1 MTAVLFQAGGIL
13 GQMLQNMQYM
23 GFFLY
28 LFPFLLALAIVYGVL
43 SWSLGDRLP
52 KSARGLVSI
61 IIGFFVM
68 LYSSW
73 NVWIV
78 SFFAEY
84 FGAGIVLACGILVV
98 AILLGLAGYKIEDL
112 FKGAYSK
119 WIFILGILI
128 IAIVV
133 FFGAGAGWLIPI
145 PAWSTS
151 SEMWTVALFII
162 ILALAMWWLGS
173 EGGGKSEPTQGAGEK
188 K

>member
-1 MTAVLFQAGGIL
+1 MTVLFQAGGL
-13 GQMLQNMQYM
+13 LQQMLQNMQYM

-61 IIGFFVM
+61 IIAFFVM

-78 SFFAEY
+78 TFFAEY

-98 AILLGLAGYKIEDL
+98 AILLGLAGYKVENL
-112 FKGAYSK
+112 FQEKGLR
-119 WIFILGILI
+119 WVVLLGII
-128 IAIVV
+128 IVAIII
-133 FFGAGAGWLIPI
+133 FYGAGAGWLIPV
-145 PAWSTS
+145 PTWSTS
-151 SEMWTVALFII
+151 SELWTVVLFII

-173 EGGGKSEPTQGAGEK
+173 EGKGGEAGGGEK
-188 K
+188 KT

>member
-1 MTAVLFQAGGIL
+1 MVVVLFQGGL
-13 GQMLQNMQYM
+13 LQQMLQNMQYM

-28 LFPFLLALAIVYGVL
+28 LFPFLLALAIFYGVL
-43 SWSLGDRLP
+43 SWSLGERLP

-61 IIGFFVM
+61 IIAFFVM

-78 SFFAEY
+78 TFFAEY
-84 FGAGIVLACGILVV
+84 FGAGLVLACGILVV

-112 FKGAYSK
+112 FKGTYSK
-119 WIFILGILI
+119 WVFILGIII
-128 IAIVV
+128 IAILI

-145 PAWSTS
+145 PYWSTS
-151 SEMWTVALFII
+151 SELWTVALFII

-173 EGGGKSEPTQGAGEK
+173 EGKKEEAAPPAGEK

>member
-1 MTAVLFQAGGIL
+1 MVVVLFQTGGIL
-13 GQMLQNMQYM
+13 QQMLQNMQYM

-28 LFPFLLALAIVYGVL
+28 LFPFLLALAIFYGVL
-43 SWSLGDRLP
+43 SWSLGERLP

-61 IIGFFVM
+61 IMAFFVM

-73 NVWIV
+73 NIWLVT
-78 SFFAEY
+78 FFAEY
-84 FGAGIVLACGILVV
+84 FGAGLVIACGILVV

-119 WIFILGILI
+119 WVFILGIII
-128 IAIVV
+128 IAILI

-145 PAWSTS
+145 PYWSTS
-151 SEMWTVALFII
+151 SELWTVALFII

-173 EGGGKSEPTQGAGEK
+173 EGKPKEEATTQGEK
-188 K
+188 KT

>member
-1 MTAVLFQAGGIL
+1 MTVLFQAGGIL
-13 GQMLQNMQYM
+13 QQMLQNMQYM

-61 IIGFFVM
+61 IIAFFVM

-78 SFFAEY
+78 TFFAEY

-98 AILLGLAGYKIEDL
+98 AILLGLAGYKVENL
-112 FKGAYSK
+112 FQEKGLR
-119 WIFILGILI
+119 WVVLLGIII
-128 IAIVV
+128 IAIII
-133 FFGAGAGWLIPI
+133 FYGAGAGWLIPV
-145 PAWSTS
+145 PYWSTS
-151 SEMWTVALFII
+151 SELWTVVLFII

-173 EGGGKSEPTQGAGEK
+173 EGKGGETAGAEK
-188 K
+188 KP